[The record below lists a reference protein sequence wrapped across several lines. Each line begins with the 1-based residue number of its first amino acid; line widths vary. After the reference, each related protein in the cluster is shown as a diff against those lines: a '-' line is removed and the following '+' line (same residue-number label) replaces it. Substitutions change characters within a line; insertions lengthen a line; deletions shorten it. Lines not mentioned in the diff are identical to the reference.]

1 MFSFPDLQTL
11 LIAAIPVGL
20 IVTAAF
26 IVLIPDWRLAL
37 YALAAQYILA
47 AALLAQLIPLQMAI
61 VRVVSGGLAMM
72 ILYFTAR
79 QQREEYRRA
88 RRAAEDEAA
97 LDRVDHIYRRDVF
110 VVGFPFRFFAL
121 ALVAVGIIGIASSM
135 SFLGLT
141 PDVLFSGVWLI
152 TAGILVAILS
162 RDVLRLGV
170 GILVFTSGFSIL
182 ETATETS
189 LLLYGLL
196 NIADLLLALAVAH
209 LSALPQPELA
219 KPNEAAK

>member
-1 MFSFPDLQTL
+1 MIDFQSLSVVV
-11 LIAAIPVGL
+11 IPIGL

-37 YALAAQYILA
+37 FALAAHYIVA
-47 AALLAQLIPLQMAI
+47 AALLAQLIPVQMAI

-88 RRAAEDEAA
+88 LRAAQDEAA
-97 LDRVDHIYRRDVF
+97 LEIVDHIYRRDVF
-110 VVGFPFRFFAL
+110 VIGFSFRLFAL

-141 PDVLFSGVWLI
+141 PDLLFSGVWLI
-152 TAGILVAILS
+152 TTGMLVAILS
-162 RDVLRLGV
+162 RDVLRLGL

-209 LSALPQPELA
+209 LSALPQPEPH
-219 KPNEAAK
+219 KPNEATQ

>member
-1 MFSFPDLQTL
+1 VIDFQTL
-11 LIAAIPVGL
+11 SGAVVPIGL

-47 AALLAQLIPLQMAI
+47 AALLAQLFPFQMAI
-61 VRVVSGGLAMM
+61 VRIVSGGLAMM
-72 ILYFTAR
+72 ILYLTAR
-79 QQREEYRRA
+79 QQHEEYRRA

-97 LDRVDHIYRRDVF
+97 LAVVERFYRRDIY
-110 VVGFPFRFFAL
+110 VVGFPFRLFAL

-141 PDVLFSGVWLI
+141 PDLLFSGVWLI
-152 TAGILVAILS
+152 TTGILVAILS
-162 RDVLRLGV
+162 RDVLRLGL

-209 LSALPQPELA
+209 LSALPQPDLRE
-219 KPNEAAK
+219 PNEAAQ